1 MTADP
6 RTSTPPTPDGAADPR
21 TYASHAPVGADDGL
35 TEAQRTV
42 RAEFAAF
49 ADEHL
54 VPHAD
59 RWDRDEHLPREVVD
73 QVAKAGHLGAAV
85 PARYGGT
92 GLDAVALGLLHGE
105 TGRACSSVR
114 SLLTVHSMVAHALV
128 RWGSADQR
136 RHWLPRLADG
146 TALGAFAVTEPDAG
160 SDLGSVATSAR
171 ADDRGG
177 GYVLTGCKH
186 WITFG
191 QYADVFLVLARL
203 DAGGHAAFLVERD
216 RPGLDVE
223 PMTGALGTRASM
235 LARVHLNGCRVP
247 ADHLVGRPGFGL
259 SAVVA
264 TALELGRYSVA
275 WGCAGL
281 AEACLR
287 ACLAHADRRHQFGGR
302 LRGHQLVQRMLADM
316 ATGATAARLLCLRA
330 GRLREAGD
338 PASVHATWMAKYFA
352 STAASRAAGDAVQIH
367 GARGVGPDAP
377 VQRYL
382 RDARVMEIIEGST
395 QLQQIVLAD
404 AAYQLFPPETERT
417 NG

>member
-1 MTADP
+1 MTAP
-6 RTSTPPTPDGAADPR
+6 HNAAD
-21 TYASHAPVGADDGL
+21 TAPDTSADSAADL
-35 TEAQRTV
+35 TGAQRAA

-49 ADEHL
+49 ADDHL
-54 VPHAD
+54 VPYAD
-59 RWDRDEHLPREVVD
+59 RWDREEHLPRDVVERL
-73 QVAKAGHLGAAV
+73 AKAGHLGAAV
-85 PARYGGT
+85 PARYGGA
-92 GLDAVALGLLHGE
+92 GLDAVTLGLLHGE
-105 TGRACSSVR
+105 AGRACSSVR
-114 SLLTVHSMVAHALV
+114 SLLTVHSMVAHALD
-128 RWGSADQR
+128 RWGTAEQR

-146 TALGAFAVTEPDAG
+146 TTLGAFAVTEPDAG
-160 SDLGSVATSAR
+160 SDLGSVTTAAR
-171 ADDRGG
+171 RDGD
-177 GYVLTGCKH
+177 GYVLSGLKH

-191 QYADVFLVLARL
+191 QYADLFLVLARL
-203 DAGGHAAFLVERD
+203 DGGGHAAFLVEHD
-216 RPGLDVE
+216 RPGLDVR

-235 LARVHLNGCRVP
+235 LARVRLDGCRVP
-247 ADHLVGRPGFGL
+247 AANLVGRPGFGL

-287 ACLAHADRRHQFGGR
+287 AALTHADARHQFGGP
-302 LRGHQLVQRMLADM
+302 LNGHQLVQRMLADM

-352 STAASRAAGDAVQIH
+352 STVASRAAGDAVQIH
-367 GARGVGPDAP
+367 GARGIGPDAP

-382 RDARVMEIIEGST
+382 RDSRVMEIIEGST
-395 QLQQIVLAD
+395 QVQQVVLAES
-404 AAYQLFPPETERT
+404 AYRMFPPETERK